1 MKGVCQVSLSS
12 ERINVFVTKLRFLL
26 SITYRMYSSM
36 EETHQ
41 SSTDHRG

>member
-26 SITYRMYSSM
+26 FITYRMYSSM